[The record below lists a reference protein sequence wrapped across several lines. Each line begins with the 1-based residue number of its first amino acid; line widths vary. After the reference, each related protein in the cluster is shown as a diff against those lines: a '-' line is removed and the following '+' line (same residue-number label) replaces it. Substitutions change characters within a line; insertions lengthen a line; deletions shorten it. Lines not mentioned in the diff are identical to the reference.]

1 MTPSPMAACRAAAKR
16 SSRLKA
22 GMTASV
28 IVGIFGGTALVAAP
42 LAAARAA
49 ATAWVGD
56 EHAAARL
63 VTAVEATGSGHTVD
77 AGLEIRMAPGWHTYW
92 RTPGDA
98 GIPPT
103 IDWTGSTNLARA
115 EIAWPAPTR
124 LSAHGL
130 ESYVYPDHALLPI
143 AIELAAPGEPLS
155 LRASVDYAAC
165 AEVCIP
171 YHADLSLALPA
182 GLATLGAEAPLIAAE
197 RARVPGS
204 LERAGMALVTATVAP
219 AREGDAVVDVRL
231 RSTGTPFGQPD
242 LFIEGLDHGTIARPE
257 IILRET
263 GHTAD
268 LRVQVTGL
276 SAAPMAALPL
286 KFSLTDGVNRAA
298 EFSATPVLTAASVAA
313 PSNLALLGIALLGG
327 LILNLMPCV
336 LPVLS
341 LKLLAVARL
350 SGVDRRS
357 LRLSLVI
364 TSGGILA
371 AFAALAATL
380 ILLKAAGASI
390 GWGIQFQQPWFI
402 AGMAVVTALF
412 ASNLWGWFAVGLPG
426 AAYAAATHDT
436 RRPLVNAFL
445 TGMFATLLATPCSAP
460 FVGTAV
466 GFALSRG
473 PVEIVW
479 IFAALGLGLAIPYL
493 LVAAAPRLAGFLPR
507 PGRWMLQLRRLF
519 GLLLAGTAAW
529 LVWVLAEE
537 VGTRP
542 AALTGLLLIAGWIIL
557 AWRAQPS
564 LAMPLRRFSGGL
576 VTVLAIAAIIAPQ
589 LAASSATSVKSPAEV
604 WQPFDTAEIKRQVSE
619 GKVVFV
625 DVTAAWCL
633 TCKVNEAVVLDREPV
648 STRLR
653 SPGVTEM
660 RADWT
665 RPDPAITAY
674 IQSFGRYGI
683 PLSVV
688 YGPGRPDGELL
699 PELLSAEFVMKALDH
714 AAGPGVAAR

>member
-1 MTPSPMAACRAAAKR
+1 M
-16 SSRLKA
+16 
-22 GMTASV
+22 
-28 IVGIFGGTALVAAP
+28 
-42 LAAARAA
+42 
-49 ATAWVGD
+49 
-56 EHAAARL
+56 
-63 VTAVEATGSGHTVD
+63 
-77 AGLEIRMAPGWHTYW
+77 
-92 RTPGDA
+92 
-98 GIPPT
+98 
-103 IDWTGSTNLARA
+103 
-115 EIAWPAPTR
+115 
-124 LSAHGL
+124 
-130 ESYVYPDHALLPI
+130 
-143 AIELAAPGEPLS
+143 S

-165 AEVCIP
+165 AEICIP
-171 YHADLSLALPA
+171 YHADLQLAPPA
-182 GLATLGAEAPLIAAE
+182 GLATPGVEAPLIGAA
-197 RARVPGS
+197 RARVAGG
-204 LERAGMALVTATVAP
+204 LDQAGMALVAATVAP

-231 RSTGTPFGQPD
+231 HSTGAPLRQPD
-242 LFIEGLDHGTIARPE
+242 LFIEGLDHGTIAPPE
-257 IILRET
+257 TTLGET
-263 GHTAD
+263 GQTAE
-268 LRVQVTGL
+268 LRVQVTGV
-276 SAAPMAALPL
+276 SATALAAVPL
-286 KFSLTDGVNRAA
+286 KFTLTDGVNRAA
-298 EFSATPVLTAASVAA
+298 EFTATPLLQAASV
-313 PSNLALLGIALLGG
+313 PTPGNLAILGIALLGG

-364 TSGGILA
+364 TAGGVLA
-371 AFAALAATL
+371 TFVALAATL

-412 ASNLWGWFAVGLPG
+412 AANLWGWFAVGLPG
-426 AAYAAATHDT
+426 AAYAAATHET
-436 RRPLVNAFL
+436 HRPLVNAFL
-445 TGMFATLLATPCSAP
+445 TGMFATLLATPCSAS

-479 IFAALGLGLAIPYL
+479 IFAALGLGLAFPYL

-507 PGRWMLQLRRLF
+507 PGRWMTRLRQLF

-537 VGTRP
+537 VGTGP
-542 AALTGLLLIAGWIIL
+542 AALTGVMLVAGWVIL

-564 LAMPLRRFSGGL
+564 LGIPLRRLSGGL
-576 VTVLAIAAIIAPQ
+576 VAVLAIAAIITPQ
-589 LAASSATSVKSPAEV
+589 LAASSVTSMKSQAAV
-604 WQPFDTAEIKRQVSE
+604 WQPFDTAEIKRQLGE

-633 TCKVNEAVVLDREPV
+633 TCKVNEAVVLEREPV

-653 SPGVTEM
+653 SPGVVAM

-665 RPDPAITAY
+665 RPDQAITAY

-683 PLSVV
+683 PVNVV
-688 YGPGRPDGELL
+688 YGPGRPEGELL
-699 PELLSAEFVMKALDH
+699 PELLSTELVMKALDR

>member
-1 MTPSPMAACRAAAKR
+1 
-16 SSRLKA
+16 
-22 GMTASV
+22 MTASV
-28 IVGIFGGTALVAAP
+28 IVGIFSSMALVAAP
-42 LAAARAA
+42 LGAARAA

-56 EHAAARL
+56 KHAAARL
-63 VTAVEATGSGHTVD
+63 VTAVEATGSGRTVD

-98 GIPPT
+98 GIPPA

-115 EIAWPAPTR
+115 EIAWPAPSR

-143 AIELAAPGEPLS
+143 AIELARPGESLS

-171 YHADLSLALPA
+171 YHADLPLALPA
-182 GLATLGAEAPLIAAE
+182 GLATPGAEAPVIGAA
-197 RARVPGS
+197 RARVPGG
-204 LERAGMALVTATVAP
+204 LDQAGMALVAATVAP

-231 RSTGTPFGQPD
+231 RSTGAPLRQPD
-242 LFIEGLDHGTIARPE
+242 LFIEGLDHGTIAPPE
-257 IILRET
+257 ATLGET
-263 GHTAD
+263 GHAAE
-268 LRVQVTGL
+268 LRVQVTGVSGTAL
-276 SAAPMAALPL
+276 AAVPL
-286 KFSLTDGVNRAA
+286 KFTLTDGVNRAA
-298 EFSATPVLTAASVAA
+298 EFTATPLLQAASLTT
-313 PSNLALLGIALLGG
+313 PGNLAILCIALLGG

-357 LRLSLVI
+357 LRLSLVM
-364 TSGGILA
+364 TAGGVLA
-371 AFAALAATL
+371 AFEALAAML

-412 ASNLWGWFAVGLPG
+412 AANLWGWFAVGLPG
-426 AAYAAATHDT
+426 AAYAAATHQT

-479 IFAALGLGLAIPYL
+479 IFAALGLGLAFPYL
-493 LVAAAPRLAGFLPR
+493 LVAAMPRLAGFLPR
-507 PGRWMLQLRRLF
+507 PGRWMRRLRQLF

-537 VGTRP
+537 VGAEP
-542 AALTGLLLIAGWIIL
+542 AALTGLLLVAGCVIL

-564 LAMPLRRFSGGL
+564 LGIPLRRLSGGL
-576 VTVLAIAAIIAPQ
+576 VAVLAIAAIITPQ
-589 LAASSATSVKSPAEV
+589 LAASSVTSVKSPAAV
-604 WQPFDTAEIKRQVSE
+604 WQPFDMAEIKRQVGE

-633 TCKVNEAVVLDREPV
+633 TCKVNEAVVLDREPA

-653 SPGVTEM
+653 SPGVVAM

-683 PLSVV
+683 PVNVV
-688 YGPGRPDGELL
+688 YGPSRPEGELL
-699 PELLSAEFVMKALDH
+699 PELLSTELVMKALDR

>member
-1 MTPSPMAACRAAAKR
+1 MAACQAVAKR
-16 SSRLKA
+16 SSRFKA
-22 GMTASV
+22 GMTVSA
-28 IVGIFGGTALVAAP
+28 IGGIFSGMALVAAP
-42 LAAARAA
+42 LGAARAA
-49 ATAWVGD
+49 ATEWVGD

-63 VTAVEATGSGHTVD
+63 VTAVEATGSGRRVD

-98 GIPPT
+98 GLPPS
-103 IDWTGSTNLARA
+103 IDWSGSINLARA

-143 AIELAAPGEPLS
+143 AIELARPGESLS

-165 AEVCIP
+165 AEICIP

-182 GLATLGAEAPLIAAE
+182 GLATPGAEAPLIAAA
-197 RARVPGS
+197 RARVPGGS
-204 LERAGMALVTATVAP
+204 DQAGLALVAATVAP

-231 RSTGTPFGQPD
+231 HSTDAPFRHPD
-242 LFIEGLDHGTIARPE
+242 LFIEGLDHGTIAPPE
-257 IILRET
+257 TTLGET
-263 GHTAD
+263 GHTAE
-268 LRVQVTGL
+268 LRLQVTGV
-276 SAAPMAALPL
+276 SATALAAVPL
-286 KFSLTDGVNRAA
+286 KFTLTDGVERAA
-298 EFSATPVLTAASVAA
+298 EFTATPLLQAASVAT
-313 PSNLALLGIALLGG
+313 PGNLAILCIALLGG

-364 TSGGILA
+364 TAGGVLA
-371 AFAALAATL
+371 AFVALAATL

-412 ASNLWGWFAVGLPG
+412 AANLWGWFVVGLPG
-426 AAYAAATHDT
+426 AAYAAATHET
-436 RRPLVNAFL
+436 RLPLVNAFL

-473 PVEIVW
+473 PVEILW
-479 IFAALGLGLAIPYL
+479 IFAALGLGLAFPYL
-493 LVAAAPRLAGFLPR
+493 LVAAMPRLAGLLPR
-507 PGRWMLQLRRLF
+507 PGGWMLRVRQLF

-537 VGTRP
+537 VGTEP
-542 AALTGLLLIAGWIIL
+542 AALTGLLLVAGWVIL
-557 AWRAQPS
+557 AWRARPS
-564 LAMPLRRFSGGL
+564 LGIPLRRLSGGL
-576 VTVLAIAAIIAPQ
+576 VAVLAIAAIITPQ
-589 LAASSATSVKSPAEV
+589 LAASSATSVKSPAAV
-604 WQPFDTAEIKRQVSE
+604 WQPFDTAEIKRQVGD

-633 TCKVNEAVVLDREPV
+633 TCKVNEAIVLDREPV

-653 SPGVTEM
+653 SPDIIAM

-665 RPDPAITAY
+665 RPDQAITAY

-683 PLSVV
+683 PVNVV

-699 PELLSAEFVMKALDH
+699 PELLSTELVIKALDH

>member
-1 MTPSPMAACRAAAKR
+1 MRTSLIA
-16 SSRLKA
+16 
-22 GMTASV
+22 
-28 IVGIFGGTALVAAP
+28 GIFGGMVLVATP

-49 ATAWVGD
+49 ATEWVGD
-56 EHAAARL
+56 EHAATRL
-63 VTAVEATGSGHTVD
+63 VTAVEATGSARTVD

-103 IDWTGSTNLARA
+103 IDWSGSTNFARA
-115 EIAWPAPTR
+115 ETAWPAPTR
-124 LSAHGL
+124 LSSHGL
-130 ESYVYPDHALLPI
+130 ESYIYPDHALLPI
-143 AIELAAPGEPLS
+143 AIELAGPGGPLS

-171 YHADLSLALPA
+171 YHADLSLALPT
-182 GLATLGAEAPLIAAE
+182 GLATPGAEAPLIAAA
-197 RARVPGS
+197 RARVPGG
-204 LERAGMALVTATVAP
+204 LDWAGMALVAATVAP
-219 AREGDAVVDVRL
+219 AGEGDAVVNVRL
-231 RSTGTPFGQPD
+231 RSTGAPFGQPD

-263 GHTAD
+263 GHTVE
-268 LRVQVTGL
+268 LRMQVTGV
-276 SAAPMAALPL
+276 SAAALTATPL
-286 KFSLTDGVNRAA
+286 KFTLTDGVNRTA
-298 EFSATPVLTAASVAA
+298 EFTATPVLAAASVAA

-412 ASNLWGWFAVGLPG
+412 AANLWGWFAVGLPG
-426 AAYAAATHDT
+426 AAYAAATHET

-479 IFAALGLGLAIPYL
+479 IFAALGFGLALPYL

-529 LVWVLAEE
+529 LIWVLAEE

-576 VTVLAIAAIIAPQ
+576 VAVLAIAAIIAPQ

-604 WQPFDTAEIKRQVSE
+604 WQPFDTAEIKRQVGE

-653 SPGVTEM
+653 SPGVIAM

-683 PLSVV
+683 PVSVV

-699 PELLSAEFVMKALDH
+699 PELLSTELVMKALDH
-714 AAGPGVAAR
+714 AAGPGIAAR